1 MTFANEDDDWVVRSS
16 TRNCSVPSWRVS
28 SSFVKLLRIA
38 VILGAA
44 SFCSSSDVDGCNTN
58 LDVLCWH
65 MALRIIG
72 YTSKDAVMVDVDDV
86 EERDVWRNFRLN

>member
-1 MTFANEDDDWVVRSS
+1 M
-16 TRNCSVPSWRVS
+16 PSWRVS
-28 SSFVKLLRIA
+28 SSFVKLLRID

-44 SFCSSSDVDGCNTN
+44 FCSSSDVDGCNTN

-72 YTSKDAVMVDVDDV
+72 YYLLRSHASSQMTAYDNKFVMVKQKIGGS
-86 EERDVWRNFRLN
+86 